1 MALLSGPHVLAI
13 HFVVPPGIAEVS
25 GDHVRSRMNM
35 ADHALARRNGTRELM
50 PNGMAGFVAW
60 NGGIGGVG
68 LAPTGVH
75 CRSGGMLL
83 GTALGIDNMARPSF
97 PWPPIA
103 RVTRGGRKL
112 DPTDRQLRRL

>member
-60 NGGIGGVG
+60 NGGIGGRG
-68 LAPTGVH
+68 LAQIAVDSG
-75 CRSGGMLL
+75 CGGMFRRTVICLENKAATSTP
-83 GTALGIDNMARPSF
+83 GPGN
-97 PWPPIA
+97 A
-103 RVTRGGRKL
+103 RVVLCGPERGQR
-112 DPTDRQLRRL
+112 

>member
-13 HFVVPPGIAEVS
+13 HFVVPPRIAEVS

-60 NGGIGGVG
+60 NGGIGG
-68 LAPTGVH
+68 
-75 CRSGGMLL
+75 CRL
-83 GTALGIDNMARPSF
+83 GQHARGRGWCGKFRRNVVWLVDMAAHASSC
-97 PWPPIA
+97 
-103 RVTRGGRKL
+103 
-112 DPTDRQLRRL
+112 

>member
-50 PNGMAGFVAW
+50 PNGMAGFVAG
-60 NGGIGGVG
+60 NGGIGGGG
-68 LAPTGVH
+68 LARNGVGNVCGGKVMGRGIGLYNTGAPA
-75 CRSGGMLL
+75 CAGPGISGLVVCSPE
-83 GTALGIDNMARPSF
+83 R
-97 PWPPIA
+97 
-103 RVTRGGRKL
+103 RKRGGR
-112 DPTDRQLRRL
+112 T

>member
-60 NGGIGGVG
+60 NGGIGGRG
-68 LAPTGVH
+68 LAQIAVGSVFAGNVRRTVIW
-75 CRSGGMLL
+75 L
-83 GTALGIDNMARPSF
+83 DNMASTTSAGPAIGGVVGVCPEREQ
-97 PWPPIA
+97 
-103 RVTRGGRKL
+103 RGQH
-112 DPTDRQLRRL
+112 D

>member
-60 NGGIGGVG
+60 NGGIGGRG
-68 LAPTGVH
+68 LAQIVVGIGYDRKVAATGNWLDKI
-75 CRSGGMLL
+75 SSS
-83 GTALGIDNMARPSF
+83 SF
-97 PWPPIA
+97 RWPRI
-103 RVTRGGRKL
+103 
-112 DPTDRQLRRL
+112 